1 MLPSLFNARLGRV
14 GRIVAARYLGFFPR
28 FLTRL
33 RGRCQVLSD
42 SLHCEAIGSFD
53 ILCRW
58 KLASGGSSGGS
69 RKVGYLLR
77 RMGVEAGWKVG
88 VESVGTFWRH
98 VWYYAALSV
107 CRSYCMGKLILG
119 LRDETATIAVLG
131 YRLNSEVMVWIALG
145 LMWRSCLRR

>member
-1 MLPSLFNARLGRV
+1 
-14 GRIVAARYLGFFPR
+14 
-28 FLTRL
+28 
-33 RGRCQVLSD
+33 
-42 SLHCEAIGSFD
+42 
-53 ILCRW
+53 
-58 KLASGGSSGGS
+58 
-69 RKVGYLLR
+69 
-77 RMGVEAGWKVG
+77 MGVEAGWKVG
-88 VESVGTFWRH
+88 VESVGTFWHH